1 MLGLWLL
8 GAVIVDGY
16 AHLNRPEMETF
27 FNPWHT
33 ALYSGLGAVALWVT
47 FVVLQVRR
55 PGSGPRR
62 AIPAGYW
69 GTLVGIG
76 LFSLGGFLDLAW
88 HEVFG
93 IEVALDA
100 LTSPTRLLLG
110 AGGLLILGTGVR
122 SQGAD
127 RSDVPLWLG
136 PAVLSMVLMTTL
148 VAFFLLYSSAFT
160 TAAPVQEFSPT
171 PEGSP
176 GHEEA
181 EQPVVTAVAS

>member
-88 HEVFG
+88 HKVFG

-100 LTSPTRLLLG
+100 LTS
-110 AGGLLILGTGVR
+110 TGVR

-148 VAFFLLYSSAFT
+148 VAFFLLYTSAFT
-160 TAAPVQEFSPT
+160 TAAPVQECSPT